1 MKTNSQRW
9 FLAGSI
15 FSFCYF
21 VFLLLINYHSL
32 NNEIMVGS
40 VSFFGELLTIPLIL
54 FLLFM
59 FIFSLIKVIK
69 KDNSFRLI
77 FIINLITIVLLISS
91 TFYN

>member
-15 FSFCYF
+15 FCFCYF

>member
-1 MKTNSQRW
+1 
-9 FLAGSI
+9 
-15 FSFCYF
+15 
-21 VFLLLINYHSL
+21 
-32 NNEIMVGS
+32 MVGS

-54 FLLFM
+54 FVLFM
-59 FIFSLIKVIK
+59 FTFSLIKVIK